1 MDSSDK
7 VVVAI
12 LGVGSIGQGVASA
25 LGRDGRVELRLYDPL
40 TAKEEYRDRP
50 KNGL

>member
-1 MDSSDK
+1 MGSSDK

-12 LGVGSIGQGVASA
+12 LGVGSIGRGIASA

-40 TAKEEYRDRP
+40 TAKEEYVSP
-50 KNGL
+50 KDAKY